1 MPDSIDIRSRFRRWL
16 PLAPLFVLSAIAA
29 TYPATATATS
39 IYMDEFSVTRNGSPI
54 FDDSFNQNT
63 TLNGGTGSSVP
74 SGVNFTGGGPANYF
88 VGGTIPE
95 TTANNG
101 QALLSTANGVLVTQP
116 DPFFPL
122 ISNVHATLQTG
133 TTTTAT
139 HALTPQTA
147 FTVTGLFDLALPN
160 VVGGTDDLFL
170 SNRYAVNN
178 GIGNFLQIR
187 LRDCAAS
194 VGGCNGLNG
203 PVLQFV
209 WGSSITDQL
218 TVIDE
223 IALSAA
229 ELADPQF
236 EFEFT
241 KAANTDVVNA
251 FYAFGSG
258 NTLATFNGSPTL
270 LGSTNSTTDVFTSS
284 LQTVEPGFE
293 AFEPVAAPEPSSLVL
308 MVSGL
313 LALGGLARRRRPH
326 AAG

>member
-1 MPDSIDIRSRFRRWL
+1 MPEPTERYSQWYQRLRA
-16 PLAPLFVLSAIAA
+16 APLLIFAGLAA
-29 TYPATATATS
+29 AAPGSATATS
-39 IYMDEFSVTRNGSPI
+39 IDMDEFSVTRNGSPI

-88 VGGTIPE
+88 VGGAIPE

-101 QALLSTANGVLVTQP
+101 QALLSTTNGVLVTQP
-116 DPFFPL
+116 DPLFPL

-133 TTTTAT
+133 TATTAT

-160 VVGGTDDLFL
+160 VVGGTDSLFL

-178 GIGNFLQIR
+178 DIGNFLQIR

-209 WGSSITDQL
+209 WGSTITDQL
-218 TVIDE
+218 TVVDE

-284 LQTVEPGFE
+284 LQTVEPGF
-293 AFEPVAAPEPSSLVL
+293 
-308 MVSGL
+308 
-313 LALGGLARRRRPH
+313 
-326 AAG
+326 